1 MMRWAEL
8 QNSNK
13 CLAPK
18 LWALDVQKTNKYIR
32 NSVKNP
38 MTYKNFKYV

>member
-1 MMRWAEL
+1 MMGWAEL

-13 CLAPK
+13 CLTPK
-18 LWALDVQKTNKYIR
+18 LWDLDVQKTNKYVG

-38 MTYKNFKYV
+38 IFL